1 MTSTR
6 HPAWEKLYK
15 FQQTG
20 VDKFCPEGEDPLAS
34 VLLADGMGL
43 GKTWSAVARDCELRR
58 LGASCQPTLI
68 VAPSGAHWNTW
79 VKTIYDYAGD
89 VRIWVVDRKKRALLE
104 NDIQMALDKK
114 TVWPQYIIIHYE
126 GLRIMRELLKQV
138 NWFHIM
144 ADEVHRVKNR
154 TAQQTRAL
162 KALPTKYKTG
172 ISGTPADD
180 KPQDIWSVLN
190 WLWPKTFK
198 SYWKFVSACC
208 VFEDEG
214 LQKAKY
220 GRSFM
225 KIVGVNVEGANL
237 LLSAIRPNY
246 LARQMDEVG
255 IDLPDMTWTERWVT
269 LPPAQRKAYDQMR
282 KDMIAWVGEH
292 QETPLTAGAVV
303 AQLVRLQQFAL
314 ATLTFE
320 DEYVSDVHR
329 AGRESERGL
338 RPKVTLIDP
347 SAKLDDLEE
356 IVDGNPDESLVVFS
370 QSKGMSHLAVRRLE
384 ARGIVA
390 RPYTGDVPQ
399 QARDAYEAD
408 FQAGRIQVLCGTIAA
423 GGESI
428 TLHRAH
434 TVVFFDRAWNP
445 NRNRQ
450 AEKRVHRIGQG
461 HPVQVIDIMARDT
474 VDLGRSQKIAGKEQA
489 LKMLTLILGDKVP
502 LENRAA
508 YLSSDALVGEAV
520 HDAISM
526 FRS

>member
-1 MTSTR
+1 MTRYKS
-6 HPAWEKLYK
+6 WELLYH
-15 FQQTG
+15 FQQEG
-20 VDKFCPEGEDPLAS
+20 VAKFNPEDSEEPKAS

-43 GKTWSAVARDCELRR
+43 GKTWSAVARDRELRHDSD
-58 LGASCQPTLI
+58 GPTLI
-68 VAPSGAHWNTW
+68 VAPSGSHWNTW
-79 VKTIYDYAGD
+79 VKTIDAYAD
-89 VRIWVVDRKKRALLE
+89 TPVAIWVVDRKKRALLE
-104 NDIQMALDKK
+104 NNIQQALEGK
-114 TVWPQYIIIHYE
+114 TRWPDYIIIHYE
-126 GLRIMRELLKQV
+126 GMRIMRDLLACVQ
-138 NWFHIM
+138 WLHIM
-144 ADEVHRVKNR
+144 CDEVHRVKNR
-154 TAQQTRAL
+154 AAQQTRAL
-162 KALPTKYKTG
+162 KSLTTTYKTG

-198 SYWKFVSACC
+198 SYWKFVNACC

-220 GRSFM
+220 GRSFK
-225 KIVGVNVEGANL
+225 KIVGVNKEGANQM
-237 LLSAIRPNY
+237 LSAIRPNY
-246 LARQMDEVG
+246 LARQVDDVG
-255 IDLPDMTWTERWVT
+255 IDLPEMTWTERWVT

-314 ATLTFE
+314 ATLDFE
-320 DEYVSDVHR
+320 DEYVSDR
-329 AGRESERGL
+329 FRSGREEDRGL
-338 RPKVTLIDP
+338 RPKVVLRDP
-347 SAKLDDLEE
+347 SVKLDDLEE
-356 IVDGNPDESLVVFS
+356 IVDGNPNESLVVFS

-390 RPYTGDVPQ
+390 RPYTGNVSQHD
-399 QARDAYEAD
+399 RDLYEAK
-408 FQAGRIQVLCGTIAA
+408 FQAGDIQVLCGTIAA

-450 AEKRVHRIGQG
+450 AEKRVHRIGQV

-474 VDLGRSQKIAGKEQA
+474 VDLGRHQKIAGKEQA
-489 LKMLTLILGDKVP
+489 LKLLSLILNDKVP
-502 LENRAA
+502 MENRAA
-508 YLSSDALVGEAV
+508 YVSSDGLTGTAV
-520 HDAISM
+520 HDAIAM

>member
-1 MTSTR
+1 MTR
-6 HPAWEKLYK
+6 HSSWELLYK

-20 VDKFCPEGEDPLAS
+20 VDKFNPEGEPGLPS

-43 GKTWSAVARDCELRR
+43 GKTWSAVARDRELR
-58 LGASCQPTLI
+58 LVNGGGPTLI
-68 VAPSGAHWNTW
+68 VAPSGSHWNTW
-79 VKTIYDYAGD
+79 YMTIMAYEPRAT
-89 VRIWVVDRKKRALLE
+89 VWIVDRKKRHVLE
-104 NDIQMALDKK
+104 ADIDSAKSGF
-114 TVWPQYIIIHYE
+114 VPWPQYIIIHYE
-126 GLRIMRELLKQV
+126 GLRIMRDLLKQV
-138 NWFHIM
+138 EWFHIM
-144 ADEVHRVKNR
+144 CDEVHRVKNR

-198 SYWKFVSACC
+198 SYWKFVNACC

-220 GRSFM
+220 GRSFK
-225 KIVGVNVEGANL
+225 KIVGVNIEGANL
-237 LLSAIRPNY
+237 MLKAIRPNY
-246 LARQMDEVG
+246 LSRQVEDVG
-255 IDLPDMTWTERWVT
+255 IDLPDMTWTERFVT
-269 LPPAQRKAYDQMR
+269 LPPKQRKAYDQMR

-292 QETPLTAGAVV
+292 QETPLTAGAIV

-314 ATLTFE
+314 ATLDF
-320 DEYVSDVHR
+320 DAD
-329 AGRESERGL
+329 G
-338 RPKVTLIDP
+338 KVTLIDP
-347 SAKLDDLEE
+347 SVKLDDLEE

-370 QSKGMSHLAVRRLE
+370 QSRGMSHLAVRRLE

-390 RPYTGDVPQ
+390 RPYTGTVSQHD
-399 QARDAYEAD
+399 RDRYEAQ
-408 FQAGRIQVLCGTIAA
+408 FQAGDIQVLCGTIAA

-461 HPVQVIDIMARDT
+461 HPVQVIDIIARDT

-489 LKMLTLILGDKVP
+489 LKMLALILSDKVP

-508 YLSSDALVGEAV
+508 YLSSDGVGEAV
-520 HDAISM
+520 HDALSI